1 MKNKIKRISKGDFEV
16 IQPDVQ
22 FSETHIAMSVSEGEV
37 YEGSFT
43 LQNRKEG
50 DIRGLIY
57 PSSFRI
63 HFKEQGF
70 QGNPVEIHYTF
81 DGAGMA
87 PGDVENGKFTIVCDG
102 GEYDIAYTAV
112 IERPFVITEY
122 GKVQTLKE
130 FKRLAKADF
139 SEACK
144 LFRSKKFA
152 ELLKYEDSRITA
164 LYGNMRK
171 WSLDEQALEEFLV
184 GIKQKEKISLL
195 FDEENAEFS
204 NYEETKK

>member
-1 MKNKIKRISKGDFEV
+1 
-16 IQPDVQ
+16 
-22 FSETHIAMSVSEGEV
+22 
-37 YEGSFT
+37 
-43 LQNRKEG
+43 
-50 DIRGLIY
+50 
-57 PSSFRI
+57 
-63 HFKEQGF
+63 
-70 QGNPVEIHYTF
+70 
-81 DGAGMA
+81 MA

-171 WSLDEQALEEFLV
+171 WSLDEQAL
-184 GIKQKEKISLL
+184 GR
-195 FDEENAEFS
+195 
-204 NYEETKK
+204 Y